1 VARKSKPQWIIP
13 LSGRWFVQT
22 MDGKRV
28 EMGPG
33 ELSFG
38 EDQGAKPDAKGR
50 EGHLSGTVRNE
61 PAVLMIVQLKDP
73 PTINQACRFK

>member
-1 VARKSKPQWIIP
+1 MVRANH
-13 LSGRWFVQT
+13 
-22 MDGKRV
+22 DGKRV

-38 EDQGAKPDAKGR
+38 EDQSTQPDAQGRKG
-50 EGHLSGTVRNE
+50 HILGTIGNE

-73 PTINQACRFK
+73 PTNNQPCRFK